1 MSIMR
6 HDTVAL
12 LLWTQFYV
20 LPYVLVKFG
29 ESPCSSLMVLCT
41 RGVHTGG
48 EETLMPPLG
57 RVESSEEVL
66 TRICTVSIGGMIPR
80 LTTNTVLSKSSS
92 ITMCPVTPDMYAT
105 SLAEL
110 NMKFCSDWQQT
121 VAKIILRSFNF
132 TTPALENSIRC
143 AAVIQITVLNFSLVF
158 DLQRYNLT
166 GYHRLKPHDNG
177 VFLQWINEEP

>member
-1 MSIMR
+1 MH
-6 HDTVAL
+6 HDTAAL
-12 LLWTQFYV
+12 LLLAQFYMF
-20 LPYVLVKFG
+20 PYVLVKFG

-92 ITMCPVTPDMYAT
+92 ITMCPVTPDMYMYNVK
-105 SLAEL
+105 SLVEL
-110 NMKFCSDWQQT
+110 KMKFYSD
-121 VAKIILRSFNF
+121 AKSFSF
-132 TTPALENSIRC
+132 TTPTLETSIRC
-143 AAVIQITVLNFSLVF
+143 VAVIQITVLNFSLVF

-166 GYHRLKPHDNG
+166 GYHRLKPHDYG
-177 VFLQWINEEP
+177 VFFQWINEEP